1 MAIQTTNITLD
12 GLVHTLDDRD
22 RVAAQLVAENDNI
35 FTGTLNH
42 RRKVDNTT
50 LNTGGAVT
58 TTLTA
63 AQSGTHF
70 NVDGTGNIVINMP
83 ALSTGNVGLH
93 YSFLLTTAV
102 GGATTVTWVL
112 PGSAVSNFYGNLDL
126 IAGSAANTVYDIAGD
141 TLTWSSAVTIGARV
155 ELLCVADDGTNST
168 WQAWSAS
175 TPIATI
181 D

>member
-1 MAIQTTNITLD
+1 MAIQTSQITLD
-12 GLVHTLDDRD
+12 GLKYNLDNRD
-22 RVAAQLVAENDNI
+22 RVAAQLVAENANT
-35 FTGTLNH
+35 FTNTLNW

-50 LNTGGAVT
+50 FNTGGAVT
-58 TTLTA
+58 STLTA

-70 NVDGTGNIVINMP
+70 NVDGTGNIVINAP

-102 GGATTVTWVL
+102 GGGTTVTWVL
-112 PGSAVSNFYGNLDL
+112 PGAGVSNWYANLDL

-141 TLTWSSAVTIGARV
+141 TLTWINSTTIGARV
-155 ELLCVADDGTNST
+155 EIFCVADDGTNST
-168 WQAWSAS
+168 WQALSAS
-175 TPIATI
+175 TPIATV